1 MKKTFLPLSVCFL
14 MCFSIQVLAQND
26 SSRTSPTAKVLSD
39 SIQIKSDTITIG
51 NMLIVKKKGEQNY
64 NDNKSR
70 GTIAI
75 GNVVIG
81 KWSNDENKNNTNRN
95 RKKISPYNTTID
107 FDDKK
112 VSFDIS
118 QSVNED
124 TVRLGRLQI
133 IKSQDSNYKKD
144 WVSMIEDGDF
154 DNTKITI
161 KRTPKKLKNTETNW
175 WILDLS
181 FANFIDK
188 SPNLMWLAANPNVL
202 PYGPG
207 PIMSPENFSLNNK
220 KSTNVNIWVVTQ
232 KLNLYQ
238 HKINLKY
245 GLGVEMFNFRFDKS
259 ISFREDI
266 EKNVKFDVIPFTK
279 NKLLVKYLTVPV
291 QFNFSPNPYNKK
303 AFYASI
309 GMSAGYLWNAKNKQ
323 ISGERGKE
331 KFRGNF
337 NLNDWRFATIGEL
350 GVGAVRLYGSF
361 ANSNLFNKNQSFVDM
376 QPFAVGL
383 RFSKF

>member
-1 MKKTFLPLSVCFL
+1 MKKTFLSLSACFL
-14 MCFSIQVLAQND
+14 MCFSIQVFAQSD
-26 SSRTSPTAKVLSD
+26 SSRTSPAAKVLSD
-39 SIQIKSDTITIG
+39 TILKSNDTIVIG
-51 NMLIVKKKGEQNY
+51 NMLIVKKQGEQNY
-64 NDNKSR
+64 NY
-70 GTIAI
+70 
-75 GNVVIG
+75 
-81 KWSNDENKNNTNRN
+81 N
-95 RKKISPYNTTID
+95 RKIRKPYGNTINITNGKISKDTFLT
-107 FDDKK
+107 
-112 VSFDIS
+112 
-118 QSVNED
+118 VNDD
-124 TVRLGRLQI
+124 TVKLGRLHI
-133 IKSQDSNYKKD
+133 IKSQDSDHKKD
-144 WVSMIEDGDF
+144 WESMLEEGDF
-154 DNTKITI
+154 GNTKITI
-161 KRTPKKLKNTETNW
+161 NRAPKKLKNTETNW
-175 WILDLS
+175 WIFDLG

-188 SPNLMWLAANPNVL
+188 SPNLMWLAANPNAL
-202 PYGPG
+202 PYGPV
-207 PIMSPENFSLNNK
+207 MSPENFSLNNR

-232 KLNLYQ
+232 KLNIYQ

-266 EKNVKFDVIPFTK
+266 TTNVKYDEVSFTK

-291 QFNFSPNPYNKK
+291 QFNFSPNPTNKK

-361 ANSNLFNKNQSFVDM
+361 ANTNLFNANQSTIDM

>member
-1 MKKTFLPLSVCFL
+1 MIQKSLFTFLLLGIGFIAEAQTITALINTRKDAIKISLDNIKLGNFKLGMDTIRTGNDTILTGSDTLKIGNILIVNKKESEAPNFKTIIKIGDASYGRPKDGDYGWIKGDFKKTKIEIS
-14 MCFSIQVLAQND
+14 
-26 SSRTSPTAKVLSD
+26 
-39 SIQIKSDTITIG
+39 
-51 NMLIVKKKGEQNY
+51 KGP
-64 NDNKSR
+64 R
-70 GTIAI
+70 
-75 GNVVIG
+75 
-81 KWSNDENKNNTNRN
+81 
-95 RKKISPYNTTID
+95 
-107 FDDKK
+107 
-112 VSFDIS
+112 
-118 QSVNED
+118 
-124 TVRLGRLQI
+124 
-133 IKSQDSNYKKD
+133 
-144 WVSMIEDGDF
+144 
-154 DNTKITI
+154 
-161 KRTPKKLKNTETNW
+161 KLKNTETNW
-175 WILDLS
+175 WIFDLG
-181 FANFIDK
+181 FANLIDK
-188 SPNLMWLAANPNVL
+188 SPTLYWLAANPNSL
-202 PYGPG
+202 PFYPG
-207 PIMSPENFSLNNK
+207 PVMSPENFSLINK

-232 KLNLYQ
+232 KLNLYK

-266 EKNVKFDVIPFTK
+266 PTNVKFDVIPFTK

-361 ANSNLFNKNQSFVDM
+361 ANSNLFNNNQSFIDM

>member
-1 MKKTFLPLSVCFL
+1 MIQKSLFTFLLLGANYLGQAQNITAVINTSKDANKISLDKLKLGVDTIRTGNDTVLIGSDTLKIGSILIVNKKEAEATNFKTIIKIGDASYGRPTDGEYGWIKGDFKKTK
-14 MCFSIQVLAQND
+14 IEIA
-26 SSRTSPTAKVLSD
+26 
-39 SIQIKSDTITIG
+39 
-51 NMLIVKKKGEQNY
+51 
-64 NDNKSR
+64 R
-70 GTIAI
+70 G
-75 GNVVIG
+75 
-81 KWSNDENKNNTNRN
+81 
-95 RKKISPYNTTID
+95 
-107 FDDKK
+107 
-112 VSFDIS
+112 
-118 QSVNED
+118 
-124 TVRLGRLQI
+124 
-133 IKSQDSNYKKD
+133 
-144 WVSMIEDGDF
+144 
-154 DNTKITI
+154 
-161 KRTPKKLKNTETNW
+161 PKTLKNIETNW
-175 WILDLS
+175 FIFDLG

-188 SPNLMWLAANPNVL
+188 SPTLYWLAANPNSL
-202 PYGPG
+202 PFYPG
-207 PIMSPENFSLNNK
+207 PVMSPENFTLNNK

-291 QFNFSPNPYNKK
+291 QFNFSPNPTNKK

-309 GMSAGYLWNAKNKQ
+309 GMSVGYLWNAKNKQ

>member
-1 MKKTFLPLSVCFL
+1 MKKTFLLLTACIL
-14 MCFSIQVLAQND
+14 MGFSLPVLAQND
-26 SSRTSPTAKVLSD
+26 SSRTNPRTKILSD
-39 SIQIKSDTITIG
+39 SIQSDTIAIG
-51 NMLIVKKKGEQNY
+51 NMLIIKKKGEQNF
-64 NDNKSR
+64 NDNRSR

-81 KWSNDENKNNTNRN
+81 KWSKDENDYYVNRN
-95 RKKISPYNTTID
+95 RKIRKPYNTTID

-112 VSFDIS
+112 VSLDIS

-124 TVRLGRLQI
+124 TLRLGRLEI
-133 IKSQDSNYKKD
+133 IKSQDSNYRKD
-144 WVSMIEDGDF
+144 WISMIEDGDF
-154 DNTKITI
+154 DNTDITI
-161 KRTPKKLKNTETNW
+161 NR
-175 WILDLS
+175 
-181 FANFIDK
+181 
-188 SPNLMWLAANPNVL
+188 V
-202 PYGPG
+202 
-207 PIMSPENFSLNNK
+207 SPENFSLNNR
-220 KSTNVNIWVVTQ
+220 KSTNVNLWVVTQ
-232 KLNLYQ
+232 KLNLFQ

-266 EKNVKFDVIPFTK
+266 TNNVKYDVVSFTK

-291 QFNFSPNPYNKK
+291 QFNFSPNPHNKK

-350 GVGAVRLYGSF
+350 GLGSLRLYGSF
-361 ANSNLFNKNQSFVDM
+361 ANANLFNKNQSLVDM

-383 RFSKF
+383 RFSRF

>member
-1 MKKTFLPLSVCFL
+1 MKKRFLPLSVCFL
-14 MCFSIQVLAQND
+14 MCFSFPVLAQND
-26 SSRTSPTAKVLSD
+26 SSRTSPKAKVLSD

-51 NMLIVKKKGEQNY
+51 KMLIVKKKGEQNY

-75 GNVVIG
+75 GNVVVV
-81 KWSNDENKNNTNRN
+81 KKQDQQNYNYNRRIRRPYGTTIN
-95 RKKISPYNTTID
+95 ITDGKISKDT
-107 FDDKK
+107 FL
-112 VSFDIS
+112 
-118 QSVNED
+118 SVNDD
-124 TVRLGRLQI
+124 TVKLGRLQI

-144 WVSMIEDGDF
+144 WESMIEEGDF
-154 DNTKITI
+154 DNTQITI
-161 KRTPKKLKNTETNW
+161 KRAPKKLKNIETNW
-175 WILDLS
+175 WIFDLG
-181 FANFIDK
+181 FANFVDK
-188 SPNLMWLAANPNVL
+188 SPNPMWLAANPNAL
-202 PYGPG
+202 PYGPA
-207 PIMSPENFSLNNK
+207 MSPENFSLNNK

-245 GLGVEMFNFRFDKS
+245 GLGVEMFNFRFDKP

-266 EKNVKFDVIPFTK
+266 TTNVKYDVVSFTK
-279 NKLLVKYLTVPV
+279 NKLLVKYLTIPL
-291 QFNFSPNPYNKK
+291 QINFSPNPTNKK
-303 AFYASI
+303 GFYASI

-350 GVGAVRLYGSF
+350 GLGSVRLYGSF
-361 ANSNLFNKNQSFVDM
+361 ANNNLFNKNQSFIDM

>member
-1 MKKTFLPLSVCFL
+1 MKKTFLQLSLCL
-14 MCFSIQVLAQND
+14 LIGFSLPVLAQND
-26 SSRTSPTAKVLSD
+26 SSRTSTKVKVLSD
-39 SIQIKSDTITIG
+39 SIQIESDTITIG
-51 NMLIVKKKGEQNY
+51 NMLIVKKQGEQNY
-64 NDNKSR
+64 NYNKSR
-70 GTIAI
+70 NSIAI
-75 GNVVIG
+75 GNVVVLKKQG
-81 KWSNDENKNNTNRN
+81 DNDYTYN
-95 RKKISPYNTTID
+95 RKIRKPYGTSINITDGKITKDT
-107 FDDKK
+107 FLT
-112 VSFDIS
+112 
-118 QSVNED
+118 VNDD
-124 TVRLGRLQI
+124 TVRLGSLQI

-144 WVSMIEDGDF
+144 WVSMVEEGDF
-154 DNTKITI
+154 DNTNITI
-161 KRTPKKLKNTETNW
+161 KRVPKKLKNIETNW
-175 WILDLS
+175 WIFDLG
-181 FANFIDK
+181 FTNFVDK
-188 SPNLMWLAANPNVL
+188 SPNLMWLAANPNAL

-207 PIMSPENFSLNNK
+207 PLMSPENFTLNNK

-245 GLGVEMFNFRFDKS
+245 GLGVEMFNFRFDKP

-266 EKNVKFDVIPFTK
+266 ATNIKYDVVSFTK
-279 NKLLVKYLTVPV
+279 NKLLVKYLTIPV
-291 QFNFSPNPYNKK
+291 QINFSPNPTNKK
-303 AFYASI
+303 GFYASI

-337 NLNDWRFATIGEL
+337 NLNDWRIATIGEL

-361 ANSNLFNKNQSFVDM
+361 ANNNLFNKNQSFIDM

>member
-1 MKKTFLPLSVCFL
+1 MKKTFLQLSLCL
-14 MCFSIQVLAQND
+14 LIGFSLPVLAQND
-26 SSRTSPTAKVLSD
+26 SSRTSTKVKVLSD
-39 SIQIKSDTITIG
+39 SIQIESDTITIG
-51 NMLIVKKKGEQNY
+51 NMLIVKKQGEQNY
-64 NDNKSR
+64 NYNKSR
-70 GTIAI
+70 NSIAI
-75 GNVVIG
+75 GNVVVLKKQG
-81 KWSNDENKNNTNRN
+81 DNDYTYN
-95 RKKISPYNTTID
+95 RKIRKPYGTSINITDGKITKDT
-107 FDDKK
+107 FLT
-112 VSFDIS
+112 
-118 QSVNED
+118 VNDD
-124 TVRLGRLQI
+124 TVRLGRLRI

-144 WVSMIEDGDF
+144 WESMIEEGDF

-161 KRTPKKLKNTETNW
+161 NRAPKTVKDIETNW
-175 WILDLS
+175 WIFDLG
-181 FANFIDK
+181 FTNFVDK
-188 SPNLMWLAANPNVL
+188 SPNLMWLAANPNAL

-207 PIMSPENFSLNNK
+207 PLMSPENFTLNNK

-245 GLGVEMFNFRFDKS
+245 GLGVEMFNFRFDKP

-266 EKNVKFDVIPFTK
+266 ATNIKYDVVSFTK
-279 NKLLVKYLTVPV
+279 NKLLVKYLTIPV
-291 QFNFSPNPYNKK
+291 QINFSPNPTNKK
-303 AFYASI
+303 GFYASI

-337 NLNDWRFATIGEL
+337 NLNDWRIATIGEL

-361 ANSNLFNKNQSFVDM
+361 ANNNLFNKNQSFIDM

>member
-1 MKKTFLPLSVCFL
+1 MKKTFLLLTAWIL
-14 MCFSIQVLAQND
+14 MGFSLPVLAQND
-26 SSRTSPTAKVLSD
+26 SSRTNPRTKLLSD
-39 SIQIKSDTITIG
+39 SIQSDTIAIG
-51 NMLIVKKKGEQNY
+51 NMLIIKKKGEQNY
-64 NDNKSR
+64 NDNRSR

-81 KWSNDENKNNTNRN
+81 KWSKDENDYYAHRN
-95 RKKISPYNTTID
+95 RKIRKPYNTTID

-112 VSFDIS
+112 VSLDIS

-124 TVRLGRLQI
+124 TLRLGRLEI
-133 IKSQDSNYKKD
+133 IKSQDSNYRKD
-144 WVSMIEDGDF
+144 WVSMIEEGDF
-154 DNTKITI
+154 DNTDITI
-161 KRTPKKLKNTETNW
+161 KRVPKKLKNIETNW
-175 WILDLS
+175 WIFDLG

-188 SPNLMWLAANPNVL
+188 SPSLMWLAANPNAL
-202 PYGPG
+202 PYGPV
-207 PIMSPENFSLNNK
+207 MSPENFSLNNR

-232 KLNLYQ
+232 KLNIYQ

-266 EKNVKFDVIPFTK
+266 TTNVKYDEVSFTK

-291 QFNFSPNPYNKK
+291 QFNFSPNPTNKK

-309 GMSAGYLWNAKNKQ
+309 GMSAGYLWNGKNKQ
-323 ISGERGKE
+323 ISEERGKE

-337 NLNDWRFATIGEL
+337 NLNDWRIATIGEL
-350 GVGAVRLYGSF
+350 GLGSLRLYGSF
-361 ANSNLFNKNQSFVDM
+361 ANTNLFNKNQSFIDM

>member
-1 MKKTFLPLSVCFL
+1 MIQKSLFTFLLLGIGFIAQAQTITALINTRKDAIKISLDNIKLGNFKLGMDTIRTGNDTILTGSDTLKIGSILIVNKKESEAPNFKTIIKIGDASYGRPKDGDYGWIKGDFKKTKIEIS
-14 MCFSIQVLAQND
+14 
-26 SSRTSPTAKVLSD
+26 
-39 SIQIKSDTITIG
+39 
-51 NMLIVKKKGEQNY
+51 KGP
-64 NDNKSR
+64 R
-70 GTIAI
+70 
-75 GNVVIG
+75 
-81 KWSNDENKNNTNRN
+81 
-95 RKKISPYNTTID
+95 
-107 FDDKK
+107 
-112 VSFDIS
+112 
-118 QSVNED
+118 
-124 TVRLGRLQI
+124 
-133 IKSQDSNYKKD
+133 
-144 WVSMIEDGDF
+144 
-154 DNTKITI
+154 
-161 KRTPKKLKNTETNW
+161 KLKNTETNW
-175 WILDLS
+175 WIFDLG
-181 FANFIDK
+181 FANLIDK
-188 SPNLMWLAANPNVL
+188 SPTLYWLAANPNSL
-202 PYGPG
+202 PFYPG
-207 PIMSPENFSLNNK
+207 PVMSPENFSLINK

-245 GLGVEMFNFRFDKS
+245 GLGIEMFNFRFDKS

-266 EKNVKFDVIPFTK
+266 PTNVKFDVIPFTK

-361 ANSNLFNKNQSFVDM
+361 ANSNLFNNNQSFIDM

>member
-1 MKKTFLPLSVCFL
+1 MKKTFLPLSLCL
-14 MCFSIQVLAQND
+14 LIGFSLPVLAQND
-26 SSRTSPTAKVLSD
+26 SSRTSPKVKVLSD
-39 SIQIKSDTITIG
+39 SIQIESDTITIG
-51 NMLIVKKKGEQNY
+51 NMLIVKKQGEQNY
-64 NDNKSR
+64 NYNKSR
-70 GTIAI
+70 SSIAI
-75 GNVVIG
+75 GNVVVLKKQG
-81 KWSNDENKNNTNRN
+81 DNDYTYN
-95 RKKISPYNTTID
+95 RKIRKPYGTTINITD
-107 FDDKK
+107 GKLTKDTFLT
-112 VSFDIS
+112 
-118 QSVNED
+118 VNDD
-124 TVRLGRLQI
+124 TVKLGRLRI

-144 WVSMIEDGDF
+144 WESMIEEGDF

-161 KRTPKKLKNTETNW
+161 ARTPKKLKNTETNW
-175 WILDLS
+175 WILDIG
-181 FANFIDK
+181 FANFVDK
-188 SPNLMWLAANPNVL
+188 SPTLYWLAANPNSL
-202 PYGPG
+202 PFYPG
-207 PIMSPENFSLNNK
+207 PVMSPENFTLNNR

-323 ISGERGKE
+323 ISSARGKE

-350 GVGAVRLYGSF
+350 GVGSIRLYGSF
-361 ANSNLFNKNQSFVDM
+361 ANSNLFNKNQSFIDM

>member
-1 MKKTFLPLSVCFL
+1 MKKTFLPLSL
-14 MCFSIQVLAQND
+14 SILIGFSLPVLAQND
-26 SSRTSPTAKVLSD
+26 SSRSSPKVLSD
-39 SIQIKSDTITIG
+39 SIQIESDTIAIG
-51 NMLIVKKKGEQNY
+51 NMLIVKKQGEQNY
-64 NDNKSR
+64 NKSR

-75 GNVVIG
+75 GNVVIRKIQGERNYNYNRRIRKPYGTNINITDG
-81 KWSNDENKNNTNRN
+81 KITKDT
-95 RKKISPYNTTID
+95 
-107 FDDKK
+107 FL
-112 VSFDIS
+112 
-118 QSVNED
+118 SVNED
-124 TVRLGRLQI
+124 TVRLGRLRI

-144 WVSMIEDGDF
+144 WESMIEEGDF
-154 DNTKITI
+154 GNTKITI
-161 KRTPKKLKNTETNW
+161 NRAPKKLKNTETNW
-175 WILDLS
+175 WIFDLG

-188 SPNLMWLAANPNVL
+188 SPTLYWLAANPNSL
-202 PYGPG
+202 PFYPG
-207 PIMSPENFSLNNK
+207 PVMSPENFSLNNK
-220 KSTNVNIWVVTQ
+220 KSTNINVWVVTQ
-232 KLNLYQ
+232 KINLYQ

-245 GLGVEMFNFRFDKS
+245 GLGVEMFNFRFDKP

-266 EKNVKFDVIPFTK
+266 ITNVKYDVVSFTK

-291 QFNFSPNPYNKK
+291 QINFSPNPTNKK

-350 GVGAVRLYGSF
+350 GLGAIRLYGSF
-361 ANSNLFNKNQSFVDM
+361 ANSNLFDINQRILDM

>member
-1 MKKTFLPLSVCFL
+1 MIQKSLFTFLLLGANYLGQAQTITAVINTSKDAIKISLDKLKLGVDTIRTGNDTVLIGSDTLKIGSILIVNKKEAEATNFKTIIKIGDASYGRPTDGEYGWIKGDFKKTK
-14 MCFSIQVLAQND
+14 IEIA
-26 SSRTSPTAKVLSD
+26 
-39 SIQIKSDTITIG
+39 
-51 NMLIVKKKGEQNY
+51 
-64 NDNKSR
+64 R
-70 GTIAI
+70 G
-75 GNVVIG
+75 
-81 KWSNDENKNNTNRN
+81 
-95 RKKISPYNTTID
+95 
-107 FDDKK
+107 
-112 VSFDIS
+112 
-118 QSVNED
+118 
-124 TVRLGRLQI
+124 
-133 IKSQDSNYKKD
+133 
-144 WVSMIEDGDF
+144 
-154 DNTKITI
+154 
-161 KRTPKKLKNTETNW
+161 PKTLKNIETNW
-175 WILDLS
+175 FIFDLG

-188 SPNLMWLAANPNVL
+188 SPTLYWLAANPNSL
-202 PYGPG
+202 PFYPG
-207 PIMSPENFSLNNK
+207 PVMSPENFTLNNK
-220 KSTNVNIWVVTQ
+220 RSTNVNIWVVAQ

-245 GLGVEMFNFRFDKS
+245 GLGVEMFNFRFDKP

-266 EKNVKFDVIPFTK
+266 VTNIKMDVVSFTK

-291 QFNFSPNPYNKK
+291 QINFSPNPTNKK

>member
-1 MKKTFLPLSVCFL
+1 MIQKIILPFLLLGTTLISNAQ
-14 MCFSIQVLAQND
+14 SDTTQVLGTKKDTTVNRSKND
-26 SSRTSPTAKVLSD
+26 T
-39 SIQIKSDTITIG
+39 IQIGS
-51 NMLIVKKKGEQNY
+51 MLIVKKESEAPNFK
-64 NDNKSR
+64 
-70 GTIAI
+70 T
-75 GNVVIG
+75 
-81 KWSNDENKNNTNRN
+81 
-95 RKKISPYNTTID
+95 
-107 FDDKK
+107 
-112 VSFDIS
+112 
-118 QSVNED
+118 
-124 TVRLGRLQI
+124 I
-133 IKSQDSNYKKD
+133 IKIGDASYGRPK
-144 WVSMIEDGDF
+144 DGDYGWIKGDF
-154 DNTKITI
+154 KKTKIEI
-161 KRTPKKLKNTETNW
+161 SKGPRKLKNTETNW
-175 WILDLS
+175 WIFDLG
-181 FANFIDK
+181 FANLIDK
-188 SPNLMWLAANPNVL
+188 SPTLYWLAANPNSL
-202 PYGPG
+202 PFYPG
-207 PIMSPENFSLNNK
+207 PVMSPENFSLINK

-266 EKNVKFDVIPFTK
+266 PTNVKFDVIPFTK

-361 ANSNLFNKNQSFVDM
+361 ANSNLFNNNQSFIDM

>member
-1 MKKTFLPLSVCFL
+1 MKKTFLPLSL
-14 MCFSIQVLAQND
+14 SILIGFSLPVLAQND
-26 SSRTSPTAKVLSD
+26 SSRSSPKVLSD
-39 SIQIKSDTITIG
+39 SIQIESDTIAIG
-51 NMLIVKKKGEQNY
+51 NMLIVKKQGEQNY
-64 NDNKSR
+64 NKSR

-75 GNVVIG
+75 GNVVIRKIQGERNYNYNRRIRKPYGTNINITDG
-81 KWSNDENKNNTNRN
+81 KITKDT
-95 RKKISPYNTTID
+95 
-107 FDDKK
+107 FL
-112 VSFDIS
+112 
-118 QSVNED
+118 SVNED
-124 TVRLGRLQI
+124 TVRLGRLRI

-144 WVSMIEDGDF
+144 WESMIEEGDF
-154 DNTKITI
+154 GNTKITI
-161 KRTPKKLKNTETNW
+161 NRAPKKLKNTETNW
-175 WILDLS
+175 WIFDLG

-188 SPNLMWLAANPNVL
+188 SPTLYWLAANPNSL
-202 PYGPG
+202 PFYPG
-207 PIMSPENFSLNNK
+207 PVMSPENFSLNNK
-220 KSTNVNIWVVTQ
+220 KSTNINVWVVTQ

-245 GLGVEMFNFRFDKS
+245 GLGVEMFNFRFDKP

-266 EKNVKFDVIPFTK
+266 ITNVKYDVVSFTK

-291 QFNFSPNPYNKK
+291 QINFSPNPTNKK

-350 GVGAVRLYGSF
+350 GLGAIRLYGSF
-361 ANSNLFNKNQSFVDM
+361 ANSNIFDINQRILDM

>member
-1 MKKTFLPLSVCFL
+1 MIQKSLFTFLLLGANYLGQAQTITALINTSKDAVKISLDNIKIGNIKLGLDTIRTGNDTVLLGSDTLKIGSILIVNKKEAESPNFKTIIKIGDASYGRPKEGEYGWIKGDFKKTKIEIS
-14 MCFSIQVLAQND
+14 
-26 SSRTSPTAKVLSD
+26 
-39 SIQIKSDTITIG
+39 
-51 NMLIVKKKGEQNY
+51 KG
-64 NDNKSR
+64 
-70 GTIAI
+70 
-75 GNVVIG
+75 
-81 KWSNDENKNNTNRN
+81 
-95 RKKISPYNTTID
+95 
-107 FDDKK
+107 
-112 VSFDIS
+112 
-118 QSVNED
+118 
-124 TVRLGRLQI
+124 
-133 IKSQDSNYKKD
+133 
-144 WVSMIEDGDF
+144 
-154 DNTKITI
+154 
-161 KRTPKKLKNTETNW
+161 PKKLKNTETNW
-175 WILDLS
+175 WIFDLG

-188 SPNLMWLAANPNVL
+188 SPDLIWLAANPNFL

-207 PIMSPENFSLNNK
+207 PTMSPENFSLINK
-220 KSTNVNIWVVTQ
+220 KSTNVNVWVVTQ

-245 GLGVEMFNFRFDKS
+245 GLGIEMFNFRFDKS

-266 EKNVKFDVIPFTK
+266 EKNVKFDMVPFTK

-331 KFRGNF
+331 KYRGNF
-337 NLNDWRFATIGEL
+337 NLNDWRIATIGEL

-361 ANSNLFNKNQSFVDM
+361 ANTNLFNESQSFVDM

>member
-1 MKKTFLPLSVCFL
+1 MIQKSLFTFLLLGANYLGQAQNITAVINTSKDAIKISLDKLKLGVDTIRTGNDTVFIGSDTLKIGSILIVNKKEAEATNFKTIIKIGDASYGRPTDGEYGWIKGDFKKTK
-14 MCFSIQVLAQND
+14 IEIA
-26 SSRTSPTAKVLSD
+26 
-39 SIQIKSDTITIG
+39 
-51 NMLIVKKKGEQNY
+51 
-64 NDNKSR
+64 R
-70 GTIAI
+70 G
-75 GNVVIG
+75 
-81 KWSNDENKNNTNRN
+81 
-95 RKKISPYNTTID
+95 
-107 FDDKK
+107 
-112 VSFDIS
+112 
-118 QSVNED
+118 
-124 TVRLGRLQI
+124 
-133 IKSQDSNYKKD
+133 
-144 WVSMIEDGDF
+144 
-154 DNTKITI
+154 
-161 KRTPKKLKNTETNW
+161 PKTLKNIETNW
-175 WILDLS
+175 FIFDLG

-188 SPNLMWLAANPNVL
+188 SPTLYWLAANPNSL
-202 PYGPG
+202 PFYPG
-207 PIMSPENFSLNNK
+207 PVMSPENFTLNNK
-220 KSTNVNIWVVTQ
+220 RSTNVNIWVVAQ

-350 GVGAVRLYGSF
+350 GLGSVRLYGSF
-361 ANSNLFNKNQSFVDM
+361 ANSNLFNKNQSYIDM

>member
-1 MKKTFLPLSVCFL
+1 MKKTFLLLSACFL
-14 MCFSIQVLAQND
+14 MCFSIQVFAQSD
-26 SSRTSPTAKVLSD
+26 SSRTSPAAKVLSD
-39 SIQIKSDTITIG
+39 TIIKSNDTIAIG
-51 NMLIVKKKGEQNY
+51 NMLIVKKQVEQNY
-64 NDNKSR
+64 NYNRKIR
-70 GTIAI
+70 KPYGTII
-75 GNVVIG
+75 NI
-81 KWSNDENKNNTNRN
+81 TNG
-95 RKKISPYNTTID
+95 KISKDTFLT
-107 FDDKK
+107 
-112 VSFDIS
+112 
-118 QSVNED
+118 VNDD
-124 TVRLGRLQI
+124 TVKLGRLHI
-133 IKSQDSNYKKD
+133 IKSQDSDHKKD
-144 WVSMIEDGDF
+144 WESMLEEGDF
-154 DNTKITI
+154 GNTKITI
-161 KRTPKKLKNTETNW
+161 NRAPKKLKNIETNW
-175 WILDLS
+175 WIFDLG

-188 SPNLMWLAANPNVL
+188 SPNLMWLAANPNAL
-202 PYGPG
+202 PYGPV
-207 PIMSPENFSLNNK
+207 MSPENFSLNNR

-232 KLNLYQ
+232 KLNIYQ

-266 EKNVKFDVIPFTK
+266 TTNVKYDEVSFTK

-291 QFNFSPNPYNKK
+291 QFNFSPNPTNKK

-361 ANSNLFNKNQSFVDM
+361 ANNNLFNKNQSFIDM

>member
-14 MCFSIQVLAQND
+14 MCFSIHVLAQND
-26 SSRTSPTAKVLSD
+26 SSRTSPKAKVLSD

-51 NMLIVKKKGEQNY
+51 KMLIVKKKGEQNY

-75 GNVVIG
+75 GNVVVV
-81 KWSNDENKNNTNRN
+81 KKQDQQNYNYNRRIRRPYGTTIN
-95 RKKISPYNTTID
+95 ITDGKISKDT
-107 FDDKK
+107 FL
-112 VSFDIS
+112 
-118 QSVNED
+118 SVNDD
-124 TVRLGRLQI
+124 TVKLGRLQI

-144 WVSMIEDGDF
+144 WESMIEEGDF
-154 DNTKITI
+154 DNTQITI
-161 KRTPKKLKNTETNW
+161 KRAPKKLKNIETNW
-175 WILDLS
+175 WIFDLG
-181 FANFIDK
+181 FANFVDK
-188 SPNLMWLAANPNVL
+188 SPNPMWLAANPNAL
-202 PYGPG
+202 PYGPA
-207 PIMSPENFSLNNK
+207 MSPENFSLNNK

-245 GLGVEMFNFRFDKS
+245 GLGVEMFNFRFDKP

-266 EKNVKFDVIPFTK
+266 ANNIKMDVVSFTK
-279 NKLLVKYLTVPV
+279 NKLLVKYLTIPL
-291 QFNFSPNPYNKK
+291 QINFSPNPTNKK
-303 AFYASI
+303 GFYASI

-350 GVGAVRLYGSF
+350 GLGSVRLYGSF
-361 ANSNLFNKNQSFVDM
+361 ANNNLFNKNQSFIDM

>member
-1 MKKTFLPLSVCFL
+1 MKKTFLPLSLCIL
-14 MCFSIQVLAQND
+14 MSFSLPVLAQND
-26 SSRTSPTAKVLSD
+26 SSRTSPKVKVLSD
-39 SIQIKSDTITIG
+39 SIQIESDTIAIG
-51 NMLIVKKKGEQNY
+51 NMLIIKKQGEENY
-64 NDNKSR
+64 NKSR

-81 KWSNDENKNNTNRN
+81 KIQGERNYNYNRRIRKPYGTNIN
-95 RKKISPYNTTID
+95 ITDGKITKDT
-107 FDDKK
+107 FL
-112 VSFDIS
+112 
-118 QSVNED
+118 SVNED
-124 TVRLGRLQI
+124 TVRLGRLRI

-144 WVSMIEDGDF
+144 WESMIEEGDF
-154 DNTKITI
+154 GNTKITI
-161 KRTPKKLKNTETNW
+161 NRTPKKLKNTETNW
-175 WILDLS
+175 WIFDLG
-181 FANFIDK
+181 FANFVDK
-188 SPNLMWLAANPNVL
+188 SPTLYWLAANPNSPSIYPVT
-202 PYGPG
+202 YPG
-207 PIMSPENFSLNNK
+207 PVMSPENFSLNNK
-220 KSTNVNIWVVTQ
+220 KSTNINVWVVTQ

-245 GLGVEMFNFRFDKS
+245 GLGVEMFNFRFDKA

-266 EKNVKFDVIPFTK
+266 ITNVKYDVVSFTK
-279 NKLLVKYLTVPV
+279 NKLLVKYLTIPV

-323 ISGERGKE
+323 ISAERGKE

-350 GVGAVRLYGSF
+350 GLGAIRLYGSF
-361 ANSNLFNKNQSFVDM
+361 ANSNLFDINQRILDM